1 MKLVTFQSA
10 DGPRAGVLAGK
21 SAGETVLDA
30 GALLGGAPLRDIG
43 ALLES
48 SPDAIDRLGKALAA
62 ASGSGGVPLAGTKL
76 CAPILR
82 PPTVRDF
89 FAYEGHASMGGAWK
103 LHEAWYRLPVF
114 YFSNPLCIYGP
125 DEDIPF
131 PSTTGKFDF
140 ELELAVV
147 IGREGRNVAAK
158 DAWNHI
164 AGFTI
169 MNDWSSRDLQRDEM
183 QTNVGASKG
192 KDAATSLGP
201 CVVTRDE
208 LAPHI
213 RDGRL
218 HLNASLKVNDVEWVA
233 GETGSV
239 HHDWPAMIERASRD
253 SRIVPGD
260 VIGAGTITG
269 GSIGEAMRLGKAARY
284 LQPGDVVEINIEGL
298 GTLRNT
304 LTPPMLSAEGYR
316 FMPPVKKSSE
326 SK

>member
-1 MKLVTFQSA
+1 MKLVTFQSG
-10 DGPRAGVLAGK
+10 DGPRAGVI
-21 SAGETVLDA
+21 SRSTVLDA
-30 GALLGGAPLRDIG
+30 AELLGAGRPLRDVG

-48 SPDAIDRLGKALAA
+48 SPDALERLKKALAGA
-62 ASGSGGVPLAGTKL
+62 DTIKGMPLAGTRL
-76 CAPILR
+76 CAPVLR

-89 FAYEGHASMGGAWK
+89 FAYEGHASMGGQWK

-131 PSTTGKFDF
+131 PSTTSKFDF
-140 ELELAVV
+140 ELELAIVV
-147 IGREGRNVAAK
+147 GREGRNVAAK

-201 CVVTRDE
+201 CLVTTDE

-218 HLNASLKVNDVEWVA
+218 HVNCSLTVNGVEGVT
-233 GETGSV
+233 GETGPV

-260 VIGAGTITG
+260 VIGSGTITG
-269 GSIGEAMRLGKAARY
+269 GSIGEAMRLGKPARY
-284 LQPGDVVEINIEGL
+284 LKPGDVVEITIEHI
-298 GTLRNT
+298 GTLKNT
-304 LTPPMLSAEGYR
+304 LTPPLLSSEGYR
-316 FMPPVKKSSE
+316 YLPPVKKAE
-326 SK
+326 PK

>member
-1 MKLVTFQSA
+1 MKLVTFQSG
-10 DGPRAGVLAGK
+10 DGPRAGVIVNDA
-21 SAGETVLDA
+21 VLDA
-30 GALLGGAPLRDIG
+30 GELLGSRERLRDLG

-48 SPDAIDRLGKALAA
+48 APDALERLKKAVAGA
-62 ASGSGGVPLAGTKL
+62 GASKGVPLSATRL
-76 CAPILR
+76 CAPVLR

-89 FAYEGHASMGGAWK
+89 FAYEGHASMGGQWK

-131 PSTTGKFDF
+131 PSTTNKLDF

-169 MNDWSSRDLQRDEM
+169 LNDWSSRDLQRDEM
-183 QTNVGASKG
+183 QTGTGAAKG

-201 CVVTRDE
+201 CLVTVDE
-208 LAPHI
+208 LAPMI
-213 RDGRL
+213 RDNRL
-218 HLNASLKVNDVEWVA
+218 HARATLNVNGVEWVS

-239 HHDWPAMIERASRD
+239 HHDWAAMIERASRD

-269 GSIGEAMRLGKAARY
+269 GSIAEAMRLGKPARY
-284 LQPGDVVEINIEGL
+284 LKPGDTVEITIEGI
-298 GTLRNT
+298 GTLKNT
-304 LTPPMLSAEGYR
+304 LTPPVLSSEGYR
-316 FMPPVKKSSE
+316 FLPPVKKAE
-326 SK
+326 PK